1 MLTNRYNDLDTCL
14 SDYTEWYTYQ
24 QTLITKHEECIRFLK
39 LAIDGRLFI
48 LHLLRDAIMALR
60 DRYTNDTELDT
71 ALNAFTNWYVT
82 NSDTIS
88 DVMPMLMFLK
98 KATDDSLHLLHM
110 MRDVVMNARA
120 EAAADA
126 LIWLPKHG

>member
-24 QTLITKHEECIRFLK
+24 QTLINKADECIRFLK

-48 LHLLRDAIMALR
+48 LHLLRDEIMALR
-60 DRYTNDTELDT
+60 DRYTNDSELDK
-71 ALNAFTNWYVT
+71 ALDSFTNWYVT

-88 DVMPMLMFLK
+88 DVMPMLMLLK

-120 EAAADA
+120 QAAADA
-126 LIWLPKHG
+126 LIWIPKHG